1 MIPRLKVAG
10 LIGKRTKSARA
21 LIPLAG
27 WGVLIAGVLVA
38 KPQQS
43 SSGKTP
49 DATSESAEPVPS
61 DWAPELL
68 YAILSSANPDASDA
82 LYRAA
87 FSAGPAIAP
96 QLEAALKDDRTAEFA
111 AQSLA
116 FIGGPKAVDTLAG
129 LVNDPRDLD
138 LRRFFYG
145 ALGEFNTPQA
155 TGILLNSIAR
165 SDSEPDRTVSEA
177 AILALTVRSDPD
189 LLSEL
194 KKEEGQIKDVV
205 IHDDLDNAVA
215 VIEFR
220 SKYLVSEEGKKSD
233 GSIDAAVRT
242 YFIPALLPPPDAASK
257 ASANPALRQ
266 AHSSTPLTVPERSRR
281 EGHDASMPQSQSE
294 GVKTE
299 RSRTAAR
306 NGDAREPATGKPAAL
321 AKPPVSVEVRN
332 LTFSPDQSRA
342 LARVI
347 FEDPSA
353 VANYDIVLQKQ
364 SGNWTVVSVWLGSE
378 TPKPGAPPVP

>member
-1 MIPRLKVAG
+1 MARLIRIP
-10 LIGKRTKSARA
+10 TKSARA

-27 WGVLIAGVLVA
+27 WGVLIAGVRVA
-38 KPQQS
+38 KPQQPS
-43 SSGKTP
+43 AGKTP
-49 DATSESAEPVPS
+49 DVTSESVEPLPG

-96 QLEAALKDDRTAEFA
+96 QLEGALKDDRTAEFA

-116 FIGGPKAVDTLAG
+116 FIGGPKAMDILAG
-129 LVNDPRDLD
+129 LVNDPRDLN

-145 ALGEFNTPQA
+145 ALGEFNSPQA
-155 TGILLNSIAR
+155 TGILLNAIAR
-165 SDSEPDRTVSEA
+165 SNSEPDRTVSEA
-177 AILALTVRSDPD
+177 AILALTVRSDPN

-215 VIEFR
+215 VIESR
-220 SKYLVSEEGKKSD
+220 SKYLASEEGKKSD

-242 YFIPALLPPPDAASK
+242 YFIPALEPPPEAAST
-257 ASANPALRQ
+257 APGHAALRQ
-266 AHSSTPLTVPERSRR
+266 DHSSTSLTVPERNRR
-281 EGHDASMPQSQSE
+281 EDNDPSLPRRQSE
-294 GVKTE
+294 EVKTE

-306 NGDAREPATGKPAAL
+306 NGEAREPVTGKPAPR
-321 AKPPVSVEVRN
+321 AKPPVSVEVWN

-364 SGNWTVVSVWLGSE
+364 AGNWTVVSVWLGSE
-378 TPKPGAPPVP
+378 TPKPVAPPGP

>member
-1 MIPRLKVAG
+1 M
-10 LIGKRTKSARA
+10 
-21 LIPLAG
+21 AG

-43 SSGKTP
+43 SPGKTA
-49 DATSESAEPVPS
+49 DATSESVEPVPG

-68 YAILSSANPDASDA
+68 YAILSSANSDAGDA

-87 FSAGPAIAP
+87 FSAGPSIAP
-96 QLEAALKDDRTAEFA
+96 QLEGALKDDRTAEFA

-116 FIGGPKAVDTLAG
+116 FMGGPKAVDILAG

-177 AILALTVRSDPD
+177 AILALTVRSDPA
-189 LLSEL
+189 LISEL
-194 KKEEGQIKDVV
+194 KKEEAQIKDVV

-215 VIEFR
+215 VIESR
-220 SKYLVSEEGKKSD
+220 SKYLASEEGKKSD

-242 YFIPALLPPPDAASK
+242 YFIPALEPPPEAASK
-257 ASANPALRQ
+257 TSGHP
-266 AHSSTPLTVPERSRR
+266 TV
-281 EGHDASMPQSQSE
+281 
-294 GVKTE
+294 
-299 RSRTAAR
+299 R
-306 NGDAREPATGKPAAL
+306 NGEAREPAKGKPAVR

-342 LARVI
+342 LAQVI
-347 FEDPSA
+347 FEDTSA

-364 SGNWTVVSVWLGSE
+364 SGNWAVVSVWLGSE
-378 TPKPGAPPVP
+378 TPKPGAPPGP